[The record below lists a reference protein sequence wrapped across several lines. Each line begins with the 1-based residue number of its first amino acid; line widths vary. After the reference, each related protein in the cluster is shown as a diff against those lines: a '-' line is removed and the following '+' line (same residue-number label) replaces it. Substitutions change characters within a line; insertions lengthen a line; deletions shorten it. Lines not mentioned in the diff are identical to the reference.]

1 MFRWIFSQRKI
12 MNALVLFLI
21 LLKASLTSFSG
32 LAAIPIV
39 REELVIHHHVLTD
52 TQLNQAVV
60 ISRSTPGPVAIYLV
74 SVGYFVDGYIGAMV
88 GWLAM
93 ILPSFLVIP
102 LIHFLGQKADHPRVK
117 SILTSVIIASATLLF
132 AQVIPLAKDAID
144 GYLTFTIAVISF
156 LLLLFSNVKTH
167 WVIFSALLISAVS
180 VFFSL

>member
-1 MFRWIFSQRKI
+1 MS
-12 MNALVLFLI
+12 ALALFLI

-39 REELVIHHHVLTD
+39 REELVIQHHVLTD

-74 SVGYFVDGYIGAMV
+74 SVGYFVDGYEGALV

-102 LIHFLGQKADHPRVK
+102 LIHFLGQRAEHPRVK
-117 SILTSVIIASATLLF
+117 SILSSVIIASATLLF
-132 AQVIPLAKDAID
+132 AQAIPLAKDAID
-144 GYLTFTIAVISF
+144 GYLTFTIAIFSF
-156 LLLLFSNVKTH
+156 LILLLTKIKTH
-167 WVIFSALLISAVS
+167 WVIFAALLISAVS
-180 VFFSL
+180 VIVSL